1 MSWIVKPKNL
11 NLMPIQKP
19 KNINFRASEELY
31 QTLQAEATRT
41 HRSVGAFVRAILE
54 MVLMPDP
61 NDAEVER
68 P

>member
-1 MSWIVKPKNL
+1 MK
-11 NLMPIQKP
+11 KP

-41 HRSVGAFVRAILE
+41 HRSVGAFVRVILE